1 MAASKFEVADAIDK
15 FFDEDFRKCIPAYQ
29 QRTLSALQACRTASL
44 GGHVDACDLCGLLQ
58 ISYNS
63 CRNRNCPKCQGLQ
76 KEMWTI
82 QREEE
87 LLPVSYFHVV
97 FTLPHELNGLCLHN
111 PRFMYDLLL
120 ESAWYVL
127 NSFARDPKWLG
138 AQSAATMILHTWG
151 QNLQLHPHVHCI
163 VPSGGLD
170 TEGNWQ
176 NPKKGGPDFLY
187 PILAMNKVY
196 RAYFL
201 KQLKIA
207 LEGGRLSLPDDFPTD
222 KPYKVWKENL
232 YKKEWVVYTKP
243 PFSKPE
249 NVVNYLA
256 RYSHRIAISNQRI
269 INVTNKKVTF
279 RYKDYKQGAKQKV
292 MVLKGKD
299 FLRRFCLHIVP
310 ERFRKIRHFGFLSN
324 AVKTKSLKL
333 AKRSLQNKRYQALS
347 KAERKAYAMLRLF
360 GQLKNVCSCCGKEQ
374 LVTIDIWLA
383 NKDPPGYLKKG
394 KRK

>member
-1 MAASKFEVADAIDK
+1 MKQQYEIADVINKFYDD
-15 FFDEDFRKCIPAYQ
+15 DFRKRIPVHQ
-29 QRTLSALQACRTASL
+29 QRTLNALQQCRTATL
-44 GGHVDACDLCGLLQ
+44 GGHVDACNACGLLQ

-63 CRNRNCPKCQGLQ
+63 CRNRNCPKCQGMQ

-87 LLPVSYFHVV
+87 LLPVPYFHVV

-111 PRFMYDLLL
+111 PRFMYNLLF
-120 ESAWYVL
+120 EAAWYVL
-127 NSFARDPKWLG
+127 KTFANDPKWLG
-138 AQSAATMILHTWG
+138 AQSAATMVLHTWG

-163 VPSGGLD
+163 VPSGGLRKD
-170 TEGNWQ
+170 GQWQ
-176 NPKKGGPDFLY
+176 NPKKGDSNFLY

-201 KQLKIA
+201 KQLKVA
-207 LEGGRLSLPDDFPTD
+207 LENGLLSLPDDFPFD
-222 KPYKVWKENL
+222 KSYNSWKNKL

-269 INVTNKKVTF
+269 IDLTDKEVSF
-279 RYKDYKQGAKQKV
+279 RYKDYRDGAKKKTMTLQGKV
-292 MVLKGKD
+292 
-299 FLRRFCLHIVP
+299 FLQRFCLHIVP

-324 AVKTKSLKL
+324 SVKTKSLTLAKL
-333 AKRSLQNKRYQALS
+333 ALTNKRHLTLS
-347 KAERKAYAMLRLF
+347 KAERRAYAELRLF
-360 GQLKNVCSCCGKEQ
+360 GLPTRLCPCCGKGQ
-374 LVTIDIWLA
+374 MVTIDIWEA
-383 NKDPPGYLKKG
+383 NKDPPDYLKG
-394 KRK
+394 RKKV